1 MLKKVIKFSIEILVL
16 LVLIWETIFI
26 INFFRC
32 VNYKPPI
39 FYLST
44 LSHEYSCIY
53 KCLGYSIVTDI
64 ESSIKDWDRND
75 IVKSEF
81 FWKNTKLFETDL
93 LK

>member
-16 LVLIWETIFI
+16 LVS
-26 INFFRC
+26 
-32 VNYKPPI
+32 I

-93 LK
+93 LE